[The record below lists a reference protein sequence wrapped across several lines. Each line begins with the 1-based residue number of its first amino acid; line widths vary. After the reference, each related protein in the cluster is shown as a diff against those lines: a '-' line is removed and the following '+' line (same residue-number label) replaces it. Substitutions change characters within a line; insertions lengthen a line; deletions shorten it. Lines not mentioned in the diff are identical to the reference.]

1 MKCIEESELDMMMC
15 FGEHIFTILLY
26 HVPKTFAKRILDL
39 FLFVGEE
46 MIFSI
51 LINMLKI
58 CQEKILTLDPEVTNY
73 NLLLKAL
80 KDFFKKGMLL

>member
-1 MKCIEESELDMMMC
+1 MMMC

-58 CQEKILTLDPEVTNY
+58 C
-73 NLLLKAL
+73 
-80 KDFFKKGMLL
+80 

>member
-1 MKCIEESELDMMMC
+1 MMMC

-46 MIFSI
+46 MIYSI
-51 LINMLKI
+51 LINMLTI
-58 CQEKILTLDPEVTNY
+58 CREKILTLDPEV
-73 NLLLKAL
+73 
-80 KDFFKKGMLL
+80 